1 MRLNHRMLFIA
12 VLSGLITIF
21 SPVLYSSE
29 NSSDIRPNILWITSE
44 DNSPLLGCYG
54 DMFATTP
61 VLDQLACQGILY
73 QNAFAN
79 APVCAPTR
87 STIITGMYACALGT
101 HNMRSRYPIPDY
113 IRPFPE
119 YLKTAGYYC
128 VNRSKTDY
136 NIAGDDKA
144 PWDDCSKTAHYR
156 NREPD
161 QPFFCVFNLTVT
173 HESSI
178 HTWQEKTNHDPLKVS
193 LPPYHPDTPEIRH
206 DWAQYYDKVE
216 SLDIQIGEILDELK
230 KDGLTENTIVFYYSD
245 HGGILCRSK
254 RFLYDTGTHVP
265 MIIRFPKKYA
275 FLAPGT
281 PGTKTDRIVSFVDL
295 APTVLSLAGMEIP
308 DYLQGKSFLG
318 AKQPAPR
325 KYAYLFRNRMDERY
339 DMMRAVR
346 DKQYKYIRNY
356 LPHRIYGQH
365 LAYLWLSPNTR
376 SWEKE
381 FKEGRCNEVQRIFWQ
396 SKPSE
401 ELYDISKDPWEVNNL
416 AENPDFRL
424 VLERM
429 RGATMDWVREIRDS
443 GFIPEG
449 QLIERS
455 TDNTIFESVH
465 AVGFPM
471 NRIIETAEMAST
483 ASIDVLPELI
493 RRLADQDQTVR
504 YWAAVGLTILSSNA
518 GSAEVALIKAL
529 TDSSGDV
536 RIAAAEALCNL
547 GRENIALPV
556 LEKEVQNNNKK
567 VALHAVNVLD
577 AIGET
582 ARPVLS
588 ALKRIDSETEDNYIQ
603 RAISHLLKKFE
614 K

>member
-1 MRLNHRMLFIA
+1 
-12 VLSGLITIF
+12 
-21 SPVLYSSE
+21 
-29 NSSDIRPNILWITSE
+29 
-44 DNSPLLGCYG
+44 
-54 DMFATTP
+54 
-61 VLDQLACQGILY
+61 
-73 QNAFAN
+73 
-79 APVCAPTR
+79 
-87 STIITGMYACALGT
+87 
-101 HNMRSRYPIPDY
+101 MRSRYPIPDY

-119 YLKTAGYYC
+119 YLKAAGYYC

-156 NREPD
+156 NREPN
-161 QPFFCVFNLTVT
+161 QPFFCVFNLTVS

-178 HTWQEKTNHDPLKVS
+178 HTWQEKTNHDPQKVL

-216 SLDIQIGEILDELK
+216 SLDTQIGEILDDLK

-254 RFLYDTGTHVP
+254 RFLYDSGTHVP

-275 FLAPGT
+275 SIAPGT
-281 PGTKTDRIVSFVDL
+281 PGTKTDRIVNFVDL
-295 APTVLSLAGMEIP
+295 APTVLSLAGVDIP
-308 DYLQGKSFLG
+308 DYLQGEAFLG
-318 AKQPAPR
+318 AQQTPPR

-365 LAYLWLSPNTR
+365 LDYLWRSPSTR

-381 FKEGRCNEVQRIFWQ
+381 FKEGRCNEVQQIFWQ

-416 AENPDFRL
+416 AENPDFRP

-449 QLIERS
+449 QLIEGS
-455 TDNTIFESVH
+455 TDKTIFESVR
-465 AVGFPM
+465 APDFPI

-483 ASIDVLPELI
+483 TSIDVLPELI
-493 RRLADQDQTVR
+493 HRLADQDQSVR
-504 YWAAVGLTILSSNA
+504 YWAAVGLTILSRNA
-518 GSAEVALIKAL
+518 GPAEEALIKAL
-529 TDSSGDV
+529 TDNSGDV

-556 LEKEVQNNNKK
+556 LEREVQNNNTK

-577 AIGET
+577 AIGESART
-582 ARPVLS
+582 ALP
-588 ALKRIDSETEDNYIQ
+588 ALENIEGKIEDDYIQ
-603 RAISHLLKKFE
+603 RAISHLITKFE
-614 K
+614 R